1 MNQYPVENMLR
12 EPTEIYTSLT
22 CTALALLAVTE
33 PCLFLLTQS
42 MGYYAGLSLMTLS
55 LVRGYQALRIKRYHK
70 KLIAMPYYALSTT
83 EVPVSKKWLFL
94 GKGFRWL
101 PHHTQRLHQIKQIR
115 NESFMQRGNCYR
127 VVRNYCKNH
136 EKAVLTKFFNKPSR
150 LNPFKPDP
158 PVGGSPYLHGLGEK
172 DTPIH
177 IPQEVRVGHTFIVGT
192 TRVGKT
198 RLASILIN
206 QDIRNG
212 DAVIV
217 VDPKGDLDL
226 VRDMYSACH
235 SSGRLHDFRIVHLG
249 FPELSAFYNPLK
261 NYDQVSEVAT
271 RITDAIAA
279 EGEGKQFAAF
289 AWKYINIVAICLEEM
304 KQPITYK
311 TIAFYISRLD
321 QLLMAYSDATFPT
334 HDSNYHEKIE
344 EIIANNDCRVDKY
357 GNTPP
362 PMSRSK
368 AVVKYLQEYISKTIT
383 SGNVESL
390 HDQVLI
396 DLFDAAIM
404 DKNYYDKITASVG
417 PVLSEINKSNAS
429 SIFSFHNSTCE
440 IELMNAIKN
449 KQVIY
454 IGLDSLTNPNIAQAV
469 GKAFLSDLVST
480 AGKIYKESN
489 AHYCLNLHCDELS
502 EIIQDSF
509 VKILNKAGGAGFQV
523 TAYAQTKQD
532 MEVALGSKAKA
543 EVTEGNLNTLIMLRV
558 KNEET
563 ANLLVK
569 VVPKVGV
576 VDHTQVSMVN
586 DTPHGEDGVYFNTTN
601 EDRVQTTA
609 VPMID
614 VNDIISLP
622 KGQAFVLVN
631 GGELYKV
638 RIPLPVNDGLAPKD
652 IKSAIR
658 AINQLDDN
666 LGD

>member
-158 PVGGSPYLHGLGEK
+158 PVGGSPYLHGLGEN

-658 AINQLDDN
+658 AINRLDDN
-666 LGD
+666 SGD

>member
-1 MNQYPVENMLR
+1 MSQYPVENLLR
-12 EPTEIYTSLT
+12 EPTEIYSSLT
-22 CTALALLAVTE
+22 CAALAMLAITN
-33 PCLFLLTQS
+33 PHLFLLTQS
-42 MGYYAGLSLMTLS
+42 MGFYAGLSLSGLS
-55 LVRGYQALRIKRYHK
+55 LVRGYQAFRIKRYHK
-70 KLIAMPYYALSTT
+70 RLFAMPYYALSTSQ
-83 EVPVSKKWLFL
+83 VPISKKWLFI

-115 NESFMQRGNCYR
+115 NEAVMQRGFCYR
-127 VVRNYCKNH
+127 TVREYCKNH
-136 EKAVLTKFFNKPSR
+136 ETSLLVKTLNKPSK

-158 PVGGSPYLHGLGEK
+158 PVGGSSFLHGLGEK
-172 DTPIH
+172 DSPIH
-177 IPQEVRVGHTFIVGT
+177 IPQEVRAGHTFVVGT

-217 VDPKGDLDL
+217 VDPKGDLEL
-226 VRDMYSACH
+226 VRDMYSACLAC
-235 SSGRLHDFRIVHLG
+235 GRLQDFRVVHLG
-249 FPELSAFYNPLK
+249 FPEISANYNPLK

-289 AWKYINIVAICLEEM
+289 AWKYTNIVAICLEEM

-311 TIAFYISRLD
+311 SIAFYISRLD
-321 QLLMAYSDATFPT
+321 QLLMAYSDATLPEYDP
-334 HDSNYHEKIE
+334 HYHEKIE
-344 EIIANNDCRVDKY
+344 EILANHDCRVDKY
-357 GNTPP
+357 GKTPP
-362 PMSRSK
+362 PMTRSK
-368 AVVKYLQEYISKTIT
+368 AIVNYLQEHITKTIAN
-383 SGNVESL
+383 GNVESL

-404 DKNYYDKITASVG
+404 DKTYFDKITASVG

-429 SIFSFHNSTCE
+429 NIFSFHKSPCD
-440 IELMNAIKN
+440 IELMRAIKN

-489 AHYCLNLHCDELS
+489 ANYKLNLHCDELS

-569 VVPKVGV
+569 VLPQVGI

-652 IKSAIR
+652 IKNAIR
-658 AINQLDDN
+658 AINQLDN